1 MKRPVVTIIGLGV
14 VGGSYAGALSA
25 AGYTVYG
32 VARTPDT
39 LKKAK
44 QRGMIADGGTDAAPF
59 AAKSDVVVIA
69 LYPGQVAAELRAL
82 APHLRPGT
90 IVTDVAGIKS
100 LIQKEVEE
108 ALPEGV
114 EFVFA
119 HPMAG
124 REKRG
129 IDYADPAVLRGANF
143 ILVRGANTSQSAM
156 DEVRKLAE
164 DMGFGRIVEVS
175 AQRHDEIIGFVSQL
189 PHAIAVALVNSDE
202 ESAETEKFIGDSFRD
217 LTRIASINETLWSEL
232 FLGNRD
238 NLIRSIDDFTRQL
251 NAIRDALA
259 AGDKD
264 ALEALFKSS
273 TERRNRYVKK

>member
-32 VARTPDT
+32 VARTTDT
-39 LKKAK
+39 IAKAK
-44 QRGMIADGGTDAAPF
+44 ERGMIADGGTDAAPF

-69 LYPGQVAAELRAL
+69 LYPGQIAAELRAL
-82 APHLRPGT
+82 EPHLRPGT

-156 DEVRKLAE
+156 ETVRKLAE

>member
-32 VARTPDT
+32 VARTSDT
-39 LKKAK
+39 LEKAK
-44 QRGMIADGGTDAAPF
+44 KRGMIADGGTDAAPF

-156 DEVRKLAE
+156 ETVKKLAE

-232 FLGNRD
+232 FLGNRY
-238 NLIRSIDDFTRQL
+238 NLIHSIDDFARQL

-264 ALEALFKSS
+264 ALEALFRSS

>member
-32 VARTPDT
+32 VARTSDT
-39 LKKAK
+39 LEKAK
-44 QRGMIADGGTDAAPF
+44 KRGMIADGGTDAAPF

-156 DEVRKLAE
+156 ETVKKLAE

-238 NLIRSIDDFTRQL
+238 NLIHSIDDFARQL

-264 ALEALFKSS
+264 ALEALFRSS

>member
-1 MKRPVVTIIGLGV
+1 MKKTVVTIIGLGV

-32 VARTPDT
+32 VARTTDT
-39 LKKAK
+39 IAKAK
-44 QRGMIADGGTDAAPF
+44 QRGMIEDGGTDAAPF

-90 IVTDVAGIKS
+90 VVTDVAGIKS

-156 DEVRKLAE
+156 ETVRKLAE

>member
-39 LKKAK
+39 IAKAK
-44 QRGMIADGGTDAAPF
+44 ERGMIEDGGTDAAPF

-90 IVTDVAGIKS
+90 VVTDVAGIKS

-156 DEVRKLAE
+156 ETVRKLAE

-202 ESAETEKFIGDSFRD
+202 ESAETEIFIGDSFRD

-238 NLIRSIDDFTRQL
+238 NLIRSIDDFARQL

>member
-32 VARTPDT
+32 VARTLDT
-39 LKKAK
+39 IAKAK
-44 QRGMIADGGTDAAPF
+44 ERGMIADGGTDAAPF

-69 LYPGQVAAELRAL
+69 LYPGQVAPYLRAL

-90 IVTDVAGIKS
+90 VVTDVAGIKS

-156 DEVRKLAE
+156 ETVRKLAE

-202 ESAETEKFIGDSFRD
+202 ESAETENFIGDSFRD

>member
-32 VARTPDT
+32 VARTT
-39 LKKAK
+39 GTIAKAK
-44 QRGMIADGGTDAAPF
+44 QRGMIEDGGTDAAPF
-59 AAKSDVVVIA
+59 VAKSDVVVIA

-156 DEVRKLAE
+156 ETVRKLAE

>member
-1 MKRPVVTIIGLGV
+1 
-14 VGGSYAGALSA
+14 
-25 AGYTVYG
+25 
-32 VARTPDT
+32 
-39 LKKAK
+39 
-44 QRGMIADGGTDAAPF
+44 
-59 AAKSDVVVIA
+59 
-69 LYPGQVAAELRAL
+69 
-82 APHLRPGT
+82 
-90 IVTDVAGIKS
+90 
-100 LIQKEVEE
+100 
-108 ALPEGV
+108 
-114 EFVFA
+114 
-119 HPMAG
+119 
-124 REKRG
+124 
-129 IDYADPAVLRGANF
+129 
-143 ILVRGANTSQSAM
+143 
-156 DEVRKLAE
+156 
-164 DMGFGRIVEVS
+164 MGFGRIVEVS

-259 AGDKD
+259 AGNKD

>member
-32 VARTPDT
+32 VARTT
-39 LKKAK
+39 GTIAKAK

-59 AAKSDVVVIA
+59 AAKSDVIVIA

-90 IVTDVAGIKS
+90 VVTDVAGIKS

-108 ALPEGV
+108 ALPDGV

-143 ILVRGANTSQSAM
+143 ILVRGANTSQSAI
-156 DEVRKLAE
+156 ETVRKLAE

>member
-1 MKRPVVTIIGLGV
+1 MPRSRTSSSSRSIPDKSPP
-14 VGGSYAGALSA
+14 SC
-25 AGYTVYG
+25 
-32 VARTPDT
+32 AR
-39 LKKAK
+39 
-44 QRGMIADGGTDAAPF
+44 
-59 AAKSDVVVIA
+59 S
-69 LYPGQVAAELRAL
+69 LRAL

-156 DEVRKLAE
+156 ETVRKLAE

>member
-1 MKRPVVTIIGLGV
+1 M

-32 VARTPDT
+32 VARTTDT
-39 LKKAK
+39 IAKAK
-44 QRGMIADGGTDAAPF
+44 ERGMIEDGGTDAAPF

-69 LYPGQVAAELRAL
+69 LYPGQVAPYLRAL

-156 DEVRKLAE
+156 ETVRKLAE

-189 PHAIAVALVNSDE
+189 PHASAVALVNSDE

>member
-32 VARTPDT
+32 VARTTDT
-39 LKKAK
+39 IAKAK
-44 QRGMIADGGTDAAPF
+44 ERGMIEDGGTVAAPF

-69 LYPGQVAAELRAL
+69 LYPGQVAPYLRAL

-90 IVTDVAGIKS
+90 VVTDVAGIKS

-156 DEVRKLAE
+156 ETVRKLAE

>member
-1 MKRPVVTIIGLGV
+1 M
-14 VGGSYAGALSA
+14 
-25 AGYTVYG
+25 
-32 VARTPDT
+32 
-39 LKKAK
+39 
-44 QRGMIADGGTDAAPF
+44 
-59 AAKSDVVVIA
+59 
-69 LYPGQVAAELRAL
+69 
-82 APHLRPGT
+82 
-90 IVTDVAGIKS
+90 
-100 LIQKEVEE
+100 
-108 ALPEGV
+108 PEGV

-143 ILVRGANTSQSAM
+143 ILVRGANTSQSAI
-156 DEVRKLAE
+156 ETVRKLAE

>member
-32 VARTPDT
+32 VARTSDT
-39 LKKAK
+39 LEKAK
-44 QRGMIADGGTDAAPF
+44 RRGMIADGGTDAAPF

-119 HPMAG
+119 LNWLGTLLPTQVFAGDMIERNGNILNIASMNAYTPLTKIPAYSGAKAAIVNFTQWLATYFAKSGIRVNAIAPGFFVGNQNRGLLFNEDGTPTARTAKILAGTPMGRFGELEELAG
-124 REKRG
+124 
-129 IDYADPAVLRGANF
+129 AVLF
-143 ILVRGANTSQSAM
+143 L
-156 DEVRKLAE
+156 
-164 DMGFGRIVEVS
+164 
-175 AQRHDEIIGFVSQL
+175 
-189 PHAIAVALVNSDE
+189 
-202 ESAETEKFIGDSFRD
+202 
-217 LTRIASINETLWSEL
+217 IN
-232 FLGNRD
+232 ND
-238 NLIRSIDDFTRQL
+238 
-251 NAIRDALA
+251 A
-259 AGDKD
+259 AGFITGVCIPIDGGYS
-264 ALEALFKSS
+264 AYSG
-273 TERRNRYVKK
+273 V

>member
-1 MKRPVVTIIGLGV
+1 MKKPVVTIIGLGV
-14 VGGSYAGALSA
+14 VGGSYAGALSE
-25 AGYTVYG
+25 AGYTVFG

-39 LKKAK
+39 VAKAK
-44 QRGMIADGGTDAAPF
+44 ERGMIADGGVDAAPF

-82 APHLRPGT
+82 APHLRRGT
-90 IVTDVAGIKS
+90 VVTDVAGIKS
-100 LIQKEVEE
+100 MLQKEVEE

-143 ILVRGANTSQSAM
+143 ILVRGSKTSQSAM
-156 DEVRKLAE
+156 DAVRKLAE

-238 NLIRSIDDFTRQL
+238 NLIRSIDDFERQL
-251 NAIRDALA
+251 NMVRDALVRR
-259 AGDKD
+259 DKD
-264 ALEALFKSS
+264 ALEALFRSS
-273 TERRNRYVKK
+273 TERRSRYVKK

>member
-32 VARTPDT
+32 VARTSDT
-39 LKKAK
+39 LEKAK
-44 QRGMIADGGTDAAPF
+44 RRGMIADGGTDAAPF

-69 LYPGQVAAELRAL
+69 LYPGQVAAELRVL

-143 ILVRGANTSQSAM
+143 ILVRGASTSQSAM
-156 DEVRKLAE
+156 ETVRKLAE

-264 ALEALFKSS
+264 ALEALFRSS

>member
-1 MKRPVVTIIGLGV
+1 MKRPVVTIIWLGV

-32 VARTPDT
+32 VARTT
-39 LKKAK
+39 GTIAKAK

-59 AAKSDVVVIA
+59 AAKSDVIVIA

-90 IVTDVAGIKS
+90 VVTDVAGIKS

-108 ALPEGV
+108 ALPDGV

-143 ILVRGANTSQSAM
+143 ILVRGANTSQSAI
-156 DEVRKLAE
+156 ETVRKLAE

>member
-32 VARTPDT
+32 VARTT
-39 LKKAK
+39 GTIAKAK
-44 QRGMIADGGTDAAPF
+44 ERGMIEDGGTDAAPF

-90 IVTDVAGIKS
+90 VVTDVAGIKS

-156 DEVRKLAE
+156 ETVRKLAE

>member
-14 VGGSYAGALSA
+14 VGGSYAGALTA

-32 VARTPDT
+32 VARTLDT
-39 LKKAK
+39 IAKAK
-44 QRGMIADGGTDAAPF
+44 QRGMIEDGGTDAAPF

-156 DEVRKLAE
+156 ETVRKL
-164 DMGFGRIVEVS
+164 
-175 AQRHDEIIGFVSQL
+175 IGFVSQL

>member
-32 VARTPDT
+32 VARTT
-39 LKKAK
+39 GTIAKAK
-44 QRGMIADGGTDAAPF
+44 ERGMIADGGTDAAPF

-90 IVTDVAGIKS
+90 IVTDVAGIKL

-156 DEVRKLAE
+156 ETVRKLAE

>member
-1 MKRPVVTIIGLGV
+1 MKIPVVTIIWLGV

-32 VARTPDT
+32 VARTT
-39 LKKAK
+39 GTIAKAK

-59 AAKSDVVVIA
+59 AAKSDVIVIA

-90 IVTDVAGIKS
+90 VVTDVAGIKS

-108 ALPEGV
+108 ALPDGV

-143 ILVRGANTSQSAM
+143 ILVRGANTSQSAI
-156 DEVRKLAE
+156 ETVRKLAE

>member
-32 VARTPDT
+32 VARTSDT
-39 LKKAK
+39 LEKAK
-44 QRGMIADGGTDAAPF
+44 KRGMIADGGTDAAPF

-100 LIQKEVEE
+100 LIQKEVED

-156 DEVRKLAE
+156 ETVKKLAE

-238 NLIRSIDDFTRQL
+238 NLIHSIDDFARQL

-264 ALEALFKSS
+264 ALEALFRSS

>member
-1 MKRPVVTIIGLGV
+1 MKRPVFTIIGLGV

-32 VARTPDT
+32 VARTT
-39 LKKAK
+39 GTIAKAK
-44 QRGMIADGGTDAAPF
+44 ERGMIEDGGTDAAPF

-90 IVTDVAGIKS
+90 VVTDVAGIKS

-156 DEVRKLAE
+156 ETVRKLAE

>member
-32 VARTPDT
+32 VARTT
-39 LKKAK
+39 GTIAKAK
-44 QRGMIADGGTDAAPF
+44 ERGMIEDGGTDAAPF
-59 AAKSDVVVIA
+59 VAKSDVVVIA

-90 IVTDVAGIKS
+90 VVTDVAGIKS

-156 DEVRKLAE
+156 ETVRKLAE

>member
-32 VARTPDT
+32 VARTLDT
-39 LKKAK
+39 IAKAK
-44 QRGMIADGGTDAAPF
+44 ERGMIEDGGTDAAPF

-156 DEVRKLAE
+156 ETVKKLAE

-238 NLIRSIDDFTRQL
+238 NLIHSIDDFARQL

-264 ALEALFKSS
+264 ALEALFRSS

>member
-32 VARTPDT
+32 VARTT
-39 LKKAK
+39 GTIAKAK
-44 QRGMIADGGTDAAPF
+44 ERGMIADGGTDAAPF

-143 ILVRGANTSQSAM
+143 ILVRGANTSQSAI
-156 DEVRKLAE
+156 ETVRKLAE

-238 NLIRSIDDFTRQL
+238 NLIRSIDDFTQQL